1 MIFLYLKQYLD
12 RRRSLNDG
20 TQQEESVHFTRETA
34 TETSYTVEGPTK
46 SFDQAKN
53 LLIQKRMVVI
63 TGVQGSG
70 KTFLAKSLVHDLQ
83 KDGKIEKSILI
94 CSLKGLLWGPCEQ
107 IDMYII
113 DDIFYEL
120 QLYENFKNTLEA
132 LSDFLS
138 NTGKKHFII
147 TIPSYTWVNHC
158 YEFDA
163 KFDQVLVDLDKREE
177 REKSTILHSIKA
189 QYDFTNEQSEKLI
202 ELQNNL
208 LVTSCKCIGFPALVL
223 WICKQPS
230 VEKLE
235 KCFYH
240 PLQTMKDDI
249 SSIRKANSLEER
261 GKFLVL
267 SYMCLNDGK
276 MITQNVDKKIFDSLK
291 NKYAPKFEDKN
302 LAEFCEG
309 MVGYYSIKNEDGRYE
324 FDLNIMK
331 KIVFV
336 SLAKKSA
343 SYVQRYCKND
353 YSKYIIEDKRC
364 PRDMDI
370 WYTEC
375 FTRI

>member
-147 TIPSYTWVNHC
+147 TIPS
-158 YEFDA
+158 
-163 KFDQVLVDLDKREE
+163 
-177 REKSTILHSIKA
+177 
-189 QYDFTNEQSEKLI
+189 
-202 ELQNNL
+202 
-208 LVTSCKCIGFPALVL
+208 
-223 WICKQPS
+223 
-230 VEKLE
+230 
-235 KCFYH
+235 
-240 PLQTMKDDI
+240 
-249 SSIRKANSLEER
+249 
-261 GKFLVL
+261 
-267 SYMCLNDGK
+267 
-276 MITQNVDKKIFDSLK
+276 
-291 NKYAPKFEDKN
+291 
-302 LAEFCEG
+302 
-309 MVGYYSIKNEDGRYE
+309 
-324 FDLNIMK
+324 
-331 KIVFV
+331 
-336 SLAKKSA
+336 
-343 SYVQRYCKND
+343 
-353 YSKYIIEDKRC
+353 
-364 PRDMDI
+364 
-370 WYTEC
+370 
-375 FTRI
+375 